1 MPTIATPADLKSRW
15 PEFTAISDPVIQVAL
30 DDADEE
36 INADAWGTRAVKAEC
51 ALAAHL
57 LKQRG
62 VLNTGASGGL
72 PTDNIASAKVGD
84 VSVTYNTAAVMMAVQ
99 AGADPSL
106 ATTKYGLEYIRLM
119 NTVAG
124 QFTAEVT

>member
-1 MPTIATPADLKSRW
+1 MSTIATPTQLKTSW
-15 PEFTAISDPVIQVAL
+15 PEFAAIDDTVIQAAL

-51 ALAAHL
+51 ALAAHF

-62 VLNTGASGGL
+62 VLDAGAPGGL
-72 PTDNIASAKVGD
+72 PTDNVASVKVGD

-99 AGADPSL
+99 AGVDPAL
-106 ATTKYGLEYIRLM
+106 VTTKYGQEYVRLM
-119 NTVAG
+119 GTVAG
-124 QFTAEVT
+124 QFTVEVS

>member
-1 MPTIATPADLKSRW
+1 MATIATPDDLKTRW
-15 PEFTAISDPVIQVAL
+15 PEFAGVADPLIQDAL

-51 ALAAHL
+51 ALAAHF
-57 LKQRG
+57 LKK
-62 VLNTGASGGL
+62 NGALTSGAPGL
-72 PTDNIASAKVGD
+72 PTDNLGSVKVGD
-84 VSVTYNTAAVMMAVQ
+84 VSVTYNTAAIMMAVQ
-99 AGADPSL
+99 AGVDASL
-106 ATTKYGLEYIRLM
+106 ADTKYGLEYIRLM